1 MVGSGSITSLMSPW
15 MPGPL
20 FILVGALA
28 ACGTGGSSA
37 GGRPPEE
44 GPAATGAPAP
54 EIHIPAPAAAADQP
68 PPFANRVWKVAAS
81 SGVEPGT
88 LYVFLGDGT
97 LLITSSHGTPSLGRW
112 EAAGKGVTLVEEGQR
127 YPTEVLA
134 LTADTFGIR
143 VRSPGTPLDIT
154 LVPAK

>member
-1 MVGSGSITSLMSPW
+1 MVGSGSITSIMSPW

-20 FILVGALA
+20 LILAGALA
-28 ACGTGGSSA
+28 ACGTGGSSGA
-37 GGRPPEE
+37 RRPPEAA
-44 GPAATGAPAP
+44 PAATAAP
-54 EIHIPAPAAAADQP
+54 EVHIPAPATAVDQP

-81 SGVEPGT
+81 SGVERGT

-112 EAAGKGVTLVEEGQR
+112 EAAGKGLTLVEEGQR

-143 VRSPGTPLDIT
+143 VRSPGTPLEIT

>member
-1 MVGSGSITSLMSPW
+1 M
-15 MPGPL
+15 
-20 FILVGALA
+20 
-28 ACGTGGSSA
+28 
-37 GGRPPEE
+37 
-44 GPAATGAPAP
+44 
-54 EIHIPAPAAAADQP
+54 
-68 PPFANRVWKVAAS
+68 AAS
-81 SGVEPGT
+81 SGVERGT

-112 EAAGKGVTLVEEGQR
+112 EAAGKGLTLVEEGQR

-143 VRSPGTPLDIT
+143 VRSPGTPLEIT